1 MAKINLSELTREQI
15 EKAMVC
21 ETAEELMAAAKAE
34 GIEITKE
41 DAEAYMDE
49 FFSADLDDEA
59 LAKVAGGG
67 WVQELEKIK
76 IC

>member
-1 MAKINLSELTREQI
+1 
-15 EKAMVC
+15 
-21 ETAEELMAAAKAE
+21 
-34 GIEITKE
+34 
-41 DAEAYMDE
+41 MDE